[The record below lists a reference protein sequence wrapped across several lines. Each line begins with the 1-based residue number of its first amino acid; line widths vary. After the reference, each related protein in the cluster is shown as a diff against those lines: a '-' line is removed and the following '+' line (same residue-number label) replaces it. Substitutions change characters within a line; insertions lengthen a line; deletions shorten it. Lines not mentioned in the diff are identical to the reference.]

1 MRSGFVTIVG
11 RPNAG
16 KSTLMNHIVGK
27 KVAIVSE
34 KPQTTRNRIQGIYT
48 TEQGQIIFVDTPGI
62 HKPKHL
68 LGEYM
73 VQVSTRSLHEVDIIY
88 YMTDVTRPFGSGERY
103 IIDYLQGV
111 SAPVFLLINK
121 IDLVDLERATDHI
134 NDFCG
139 YMNFAETIFLSA
151 MQGTNIP
158 ELLEKTWQYLPQG
171 PLYYPEGD
179 FTDQPVSFQAAE
191 LIREKALWLTRD
203 EIPHSL
209 AVDVEEMRHQN
220 GGKAYLRAVI
230 YIERD
235 SQKGI
240 VIGKNGQ
247 MLKQIG
253 EQSRQELEGLLD
265 RPVYLD
271 LWVKVKKNWRDSE
284 NNLNQLGYTR

>member
-1 MRSGFVTIVG
+1 MKSGFVSIVG

-16 KSTLMNHIVGK
+16 KSTLMNHIIGR

-48 TEQGQIIFVDTPGI
+48 TDQGQIIYVDTPGI
-62 HKPKHL
+62 HKPRHL

-73 VQVSTRSLHEVDIIY
+73 INVSARSIHEVDVIY
-88 YMTDVTRPFGSGERY
+88 YITDVTRPFGPGERY

-111 SAPVFLLINK
+111 LAPVFLLVNK
-121 IDLVDLERATDHI
+121 IDLVDMEQAQRHI
-134 NDFCG
+134 RDFGG
-139 YMNFAETIFLSA
+139 YINFAETILLSA
-151 MQGTNIP
+151 IEGTNIP
-158 ELLEKTWQYLPQG
+158 ALLEKTWSYLPEG
-171 PLYYPEGD
+171 PLYYPKD
-179 FTDQPVSFQAAE
+179 DYTDQPMSFQAAE
-191 LIREKALWLTRD
+191 LIREKALWLTRE

-209 AVDVEEMRHQN
+209 AVDVEEMRLPD

-240 VIGKNGQ
+240 VIGKNGR

-253 EQSRQELEGLLD
+253 EQSRQELEELLD
-265 RPVYLD
+265 CPVYLD
-271 LWVKVKKNWRDSE
+271 LWVKVKKDWRDSE
-284 NNLNQLGYTR
+284 NNLRQLGYHL